1 MFQSL
6 KDGEWEWEVD
16 RIEGMRTDRRGVTK
30 FLVFWLGYPRPE
42 WKPLEELKHCK
53 ESIRDYLARSDEEIP
68 VQKFRNFLMR
78 MTDPLCC
85 FSFLF
90 DLLFCWVQGLTYL

>member
-1 MFQSL
+1 MFPEL

-16 RIEGMRTDRRGVTK
+16 RIEGMRTNRRGVTK

-68 VQKFRNFLMR
+68 SEVQEFL
-78 MTDPLCC
+78 DE
-85 FSFLF
+85 
-90 DLLFCWVQGLTYL
+90 DD